1 MSAQPK
7 YETYGQRIHLFR
19 KTRGYSVKRFA
30 HLIGE
35 TEELITQWES
45 GNQVPDL
52 ETMTKMQ
59 EAFDINLT
67 WLATGKEEMLCK
79 KPPRA
84 IGPQIDIL
92 LEIAGLKG
100 NSKCKEYIYAFC
112 SHKRVQEPALKAY
125 QELKADKQY
134 QRDLKKRHQHEC
146 GE

>member
-1 MSAQPK
+1 MSTAQYK
-7 YETYGQRIHLFR
+7 EYGERIKLFR
-19 KTRGYSVKRFA
+19 KTRGYALKRFA
-30 HLIGE
+30 GLIDQPEE
-35 TEELITQWES
+35 TITNWEEGAVI
-45 GNQVPDL
+45 PDL
-52 ETMTKMQ
+52 EIMTKMQ
-59 EAFDINLT
+59 ESFDINLT

-112 SHKRVQEPALKAY
+112 SHKQVQEPALKAY
-125 QELKADKQY
+125 QEKKATSQY
-134 QRDLKKRHQHEC
+134 QRHLKKRHQHEC